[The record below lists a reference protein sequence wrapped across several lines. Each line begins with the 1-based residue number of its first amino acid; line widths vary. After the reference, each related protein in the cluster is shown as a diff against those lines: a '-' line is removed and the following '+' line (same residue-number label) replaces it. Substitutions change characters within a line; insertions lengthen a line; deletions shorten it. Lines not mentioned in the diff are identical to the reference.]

1 MPPAFTP
8 PFGTSQRIRNRAI
21 WAVALFTASVPP
33 AVVALGVA
41 EVTQDQ
47 LNVALPLAIGF
58 WLIGLLFALWAAF
71 PTLRYWEALP
81 QTTRWLGAL
90 PMLSVS
96 LFFSAALIA
105 VTVRLKEGG
114 RKRTEQGDAT
124 GAPPPYPA
132 ACGAGV
138 LVSWARHFWRESP
151 SRSEPASQ
159 SSRPEDLRIA
169 RPSAHL
175 PDCWRR

>member
-1 MPPAFTP
+1 MSEGGDSGGTAPPAFTA

-33 AVVALGVA
+33 AAVALGIA

-105 VTVRLKEGG
+105 ALF
-114 RKRTEQGDAT
+114 A
-124 GAPPPYPA
+124 
-132 ACGAGV
+132 
-138 LVSWARHFWRESP
+138 
-151 SRSEPASQ
+151 
-159 SSRPEDLRIA
+159 
-169 RPSAHL
+169 
-175 PDCWRR
+175 